1 MIAGRVTACLDVRH
15 SRDTIRLEAIDALL
29 KGAEEVAAKRGVQVT
44 AQTHVEQ
51 PAVQMDRRLTDL
63 LQSAARRT
71 GYPSRAM
78 YSGAGHD
85 AMIVAP
91 HIPSTMLFLRSP
103 GGLSHHPDESVLPED
118 VDAALATAMEFL
130 TLLRDDK
137 DHHA

>member
-1 MIAGRVTACLDVRH
+1 MRTNAIA
-15 SRDTIRLEAIDALL
+15 ALL
-29 KGAEEVAAKRGVQVT
+29 KGAEQVATKRGVQV
-44 AQTHVEQ
+44 AVQTKVEQ
-51 PAVQMDRRLTDL
+51 PAVHLDSRLTHL
-63 LQSAARRT
+63 LHSAAKRT
-71 GYPSRAM
+71 GYPSRTM

-118 VDAALATAMEFL
+118 IDAALATAMEFL
-130 TLLRDDK
+130 ALLRDDK